1 MTRPDLSD
9 AAKVAQYRAELRA
22 VGRNQRLSGFGLVIF
37 GAIAVWAAASA
48 GPVGPMLLWAGY
60 AALTLGCCMWSARA
74 VALRLPQRAISWN
87 TRNRF
92 QSTWRAKI

>member
-22 VGRNQRLSGFGLVIF
+22 VGRNQRLGGFGLVIL

-48 GPVGPMLLWAGY
+48 GAAGPILQWVGY
-60 AALTLGCCMWSARA
+60 AALALGW
-74 VALRLPQRAISWN
+74 ALMLAAIFLRTRYHRQRMRETN
-87 TRNRF
+87 
-92 QSTWRAKI
+92 

>member
-22 VGRNQRLSGFGLVIF
+22 VGRNQRLGGFGLVIL

-48 GPVGPMLLWAGY
+48 GAAGPMVQWVGY
-60 AALTLGCCMWSARA
+60 AALALGW
-74 VALRLPQRAISWN
+74 ALMLAAIFLRTRYHRQRMRETN
-87 TRNRF
+87 
-92 QSTWRAKI
+92 